1 MTKFYL
7 EASMQSP
14 SVLFERIA
22 NLTKLIRL
30 PERAVFYASELDFSG
45 AAIASLHRYHFI
57 KEVPG
62 MEKEGFISMG
72 ADDMYKRV
80 KIKAWAL
87 DVPAALLR
95 KELCDY
101 CMNMAAAFSALVLT
115 I

>member
-1 MTKFYL
+1 MIKFYL

-30 PERAVFYASELDFSG
+30 PERAVFYASELDLSG
-45 AAIASLHRYHFI
+45 AAIASLHRHHFI

-72 ADDMYKRV
+72 IDDMYKKV
-80 KIKAWAL
+80 KIKAWTL
-87 DVPAALLR
+87 DVSAAALH
-95 KELCDY
+95 KELTNY
-101 CMNMAAAFSALVLT
+101 CMDMAAAFSALVPT

>member
-30 PERAVFYASELDFSG
+30 PERAVFYASELGFSG
-45 AAIASLHRYHFI
+45 AEVASLHRHHLI
-57 KEVPG
+57 KEVPS
-62 MEKEGFISMG
+62 MEKEVLIPMNY
-72 ADDMYKRV
+72 DDMYKKV
-80 KIKAWAL
+80 PVKAWTL
-87 DVPAALLR
+87 NVPAAVLR
-95 KELCDY
+95 EELRNY
-101 CMNMAAAFSALVLT
+101 CLDMAAAFSALVLT

>member
-1 MTKFYL
+1 MIKFYL
-7 EASMQSP
+7 EASMESP

-30 PERAVFYASELDFSG
+30 PERAIFYASELGFSG
-45 AAIASLHRYHFI
+45 AAVASLHRYHFI

-62 MEKEGFISMG
+62 MEKEAFISMG

-80 KIKAWAL
+80 KVKAWTL
-87 DVPAALLR
+87 DVPAATLH
-95 KELCDY
+95 KELTNY
-101 CMNMAAAFSALVLT
+101 CMDMAAAFSALVLT

>member
-1 MTKFYL
+1 MIKFYL

-14 SVLFERIA
+14 SVLFERIT

-45 AAIASLHRYHFI
+45 AAVASLHKYHFI

-62 MEKEGFISMG
+62 MEKEFFVLVGG
-72 ADDMYKRV
+72 DDMYKKV
-80 KIKAWAL
+80 KVKAWTL
-87 DVPAALLR
+87 DVSAALLR

-101 CMNMAAAFSALVLT
+101 CMNMAAAFSALMLT

>member
-22 NLTKLIRL
+22 NLTKLTRL

-45 AAIASLHRYHFI
+45 AAVASLHKYHFI

-62 MEKEGFISMG
+62 MEKEFFVLVGG
-72 ADDMYKRV
+72 DDMYKKV
-80 KIKAWAL
+80 KVKAWTL

-95 KELCDY
+95 EELRNY
-101 CMNMAAAFSALVLT
+101 CLDMAAAFSALVLT

>member
-14 SVLFERIA
+14 SVLFERIT
-22 NLTKLIRL
+22 NLTKLVRL

-45 AAIASLHRYHFI
+45 AEVASLHRHNLI

-62 MEKEGFISMG
+62 MEKEILIPMNY
-72 ADDMYKRV
+72 DDMYKKV
-80 KIKAWAL
+80 KVKAWTL
-87 DVPAALLR
+87 DVSAALLR

-101 CMNMAAAFSALVLT
+101 CMNMAAAFSALMLT

>member
-1 MTKFYL
+1 MIKFYL

-30 PERAVFYASELDFSG
+30 PERAVFYASELDLSG

-62 MEKEGFISMG
+62 MEKEAFISMG

-80 KIKAWAL
+80 KVKAWTL
-87 DVPAALLR
+87 DVPVDLLR
-95 KELCDY
+95 KELSDY
-101 CMNMAAAFSALVLT
+101 CMNMAAAFSTLVLT

>member
-1 MTKFYL
+1 MIKFYL
-7 EASMQSP
+7 EASMESP

-30 PERAVFYASELDFSG
+30 PERAIFYASELGFSG
-45 AAIASLHRYHFI
+45 AAVASLHRYHFI

-62 MEKEGFISMG
+62 MEKEAFIFMG

-80 KIKAWAL
+80 KVKAWTL
-87 DVPAALLR
+87 DTSADLLR
-95 KELCDY
+95 KELADY
-101 CMNMAAAFSALVLT
+101 CMNMAAAFSTLVLT

>member
-14 SVLFERIA
+14 SVLFERIT

-45 AAIASLHRYHFI
+45 AEVASLHRHNLI

-62 MEKEGFISMG
+62 MEKEFFVLVGG
-72 ADDMYKRV
+72 DDMYKKV
-80 KIKAWAL
+80 KVKAWTL
-87 DVPAALLR
+87 DVSAALLR

-101 CMNMAAAFSALVLT
+101 CMNMAAAFSALMLT

>member
-1 MTKFYL
+1 MIKFYL

-45 AAIASLHRYHFI
+45 AEVASLHRHNLI

-62 MEKEGFISMG
+62 MEKEFFIPAG
-72 ADDMYKRV
+72 PDDMYKRV
-80 KIKAWAL
+80 KVKAWTL
-87 DVPAALLR
+87 NVSPALLR

-101 CMNMAAAFSALVLT
+101 CMNMAAALSALALT

>member
-1 MTKFYL
+1 MIKFYL

-14 SVLFERIA
+14 SVLFERIT

-30 PERAVFYASELDFSG
+30 PERAVFYAAELGFSG

-62 MEKEGFISMG
+62 LEKESFIFMG
-72 ADDMYKRV
+72 GDDMYKKV
-80 KIKAWAL
+80 KVKAWTL
-87 DVPAALLR
+87 DTSAALLH

-101 CMNMAAAFSALVLT
+101 CMNMAAAFSTLVLT

>member
-1 MTKFYL
+1 MIKFYL

-30 PERAVFYASELDFSG
+30 PERAVFYASDMDLSG

-62 MEKEGFISMG
+62 MEKEAFISMG

-80 KIKAWAL
+80 KVKAWTL
-87 DVPAALLR
+87 DVPADLLR
-95 KELCDY
+95 KELSDY
-101 CMNMAAAFSALVLT
+101 CMNMTTVFSALMLT

>member
-1 MTKFYL
+1 MIKFYL

-22 NLTKLIRL
+22 NLTKLLRL
-30 PERAVFYASELDFSG
+30 PERAVFYASELGFSG
-45 AAIASLHRYHFI
+45 AAIASLHRYQFI

-62 MEKEGFISMG
+62 MEKETFISMG
-72 ADDMYKRV
+72 GDDMYKKV
-80 KIKAWAL
+80 KVKAWTL
-87 DVPAALLR
+87 DVSTTLLR

-101 CMNMAAAFSALVLT
+101 CLNMAAAFSALVLT

>member
-7 EASMQSP
+7 EAPMKST

-30 PERAVFYASELDFSG
+30 PERAVFYASELGFSG
-45 AAIASLHRYHFI
+45 ATVATLHKYHFI

-62 MEKEGFISMG
+62 MEREVLIPMYY
-72 ADDMYKRV
+72 DDMYKKV
-80 KIKAWAL
+80 QVKAWTL
-87 DVPAALLR
+87 DVPSAVLR

-101 CMNMAAAFSALVLT
+101 CMNMAAALSALALT
-115 I
+115 T

>member
-45 AAIASLHRYHFI
+45 AAVASLHKYHFI

-62 MEKEGFISMG
+62 MEKEFFVLVGG
-72 ADDMYKRV
+72 DDMYKRV
-80 KIKAWAL
+80 KVKAWTL
-87 DVPAALLR
+87 NVSPALLR